1 MSWILWLGFALL
13 VTWVVLTFGWHDFW
27 RMDVRLPPAP
37 AIPPSG
43 RWPAV
48 TAVVPARNEER
59 DVERA
64 LRSLL
69 AQDYPG
75 PFHVILVNDGSEDGT
90 GEIARII
97 SRTDT
102 RLTALDAPPRP
113 EGWSGKVAA
122 MDFGIRHALSDG
134 KGQEPAFIWLT
145 DADIEHDPGVLRALV
160 AQAEEGRRGLTSVMV
175 RLHCAGFWEKLLVP
189 AFIYFFFLLYPPK
202 AVARS
207 DRYAA
212 GAAGGCML
220 LRTETLHDI
229 GGMESI
235 RNAIIDDCALARR
248 VKDRGWKLWLG
259 LTDSSHSLR
268 RYATLRDFW
277 SMVSRTAYEQLGHSP
292 VMLAVALAGLFWTFL
307 MPALYAL
314 GFVFGD
320 PGPHMPGLAAF
331 GLMTATFLPVL
342 RFYGLPR
349 LRALLLPLAAILY
362 GAMTF
367 SSALSHMT
375 GRGGNWR
382 GRRL

>member
-1 MSWILWLGFALL
+1 MSWILWLGLALL
-13 VTWVVLTFGWHDFW
+13 LTWLVLTFGWHGFW

-48 TAVVPARNEER
+48 AAVVPARNEER

-75 PFHVILVNDGSEDGT
+75 PFRVILVNDGSEDGT
-90 GEIARII
+90 GEIARSIAGE
-97 SRTDT
+97 DA
-102 RLTALDAPPRP
+102 RLTALDAPPKP

-122 MDFGIRHALSDG
+122 MDFGIRHALSG
-134 KGQEPAFIWLT
+134 PEQAAPEFLWLT
-145 DADIEHDPGVLRALV
+145 DADIEHDADVLRALV
-160 AQAEEGRRGLTSVMV
+160 AKATEGRKGLTSAMV
-175 RLHCAGFWEKLLVP
+175 RLHCESFWERLLVP
-189 AFIYFFFLLYPPK
+189 PFIYFFFMLYPPK

-235 RNAIIDDCALARR
+235 RDAVIDDCALARR
-248 VKDRGWKLWLG
+248 VKDRGWRLWLG
-259 LTDSSHSLR
+259 LSDSSRSLR
-268 RYATLRDFW
+268 RYDTLRDFW
-277 SMVSRTAYEQLGHSP
+277 SMVSRTAYVQLGHSP
-292 VMLAVALAGLFWTFL
+292 VMLALALAGLFWTFV

-320 PGPHMPGLAAF
+320 PGPHLPGLAAF

-342 RFYGLPR
+342 RLYGLPR
-349 LRALLLPLAAILY
+349 LRALLLPLAAVLY
-362 GAMTF
+362 GAMTL
-367 SSALSHMT
+367 SSALSRMT

>member
-1 MSWILWLGFALL
+1 MSWVLWLGFATLA
-13 VTWVVLTFGWHDFW
+13 TWLVLTFGWHGFW

-43 RWPAV
+43 GWPAV
-48 TAVVPARNEER
+48 VAIVPARNEER

-75 PFHVILVNDGSEDGT
+75 AFHVFLVNDGSEDAT
-90 GEIARII
+90 GEIVRKIAH
-97 SRTDT
+97 TDP
-102 RLTALDAPPRP
+102 RLTVLDAPPKP
-113 EGWSGKVAA
+113 AGWSGKVAA
-122 MDFGIRHALSDG
+122 MDFGIRHALS
-134 KGQEPAFIWLT
+134 GQERTVPEFLWLT
-145 DADIEHDPGVLRALV
+145 DADIVHDSDVLRALV
-160 AQAEEGRRGLTSVMV
+160 AQAENGGQGLTSTMV
-175 RLHCAGFWEKLLVP
+175 RLHCDSSWEKLLVP
-189 AFIYFFFLLYPPK
+189 AFIYFFFMLYPPR

-220 LRTETLHDI
+220 LRTETLRDI
-229 GGMESI
+229 GGMDSI
-235 RNAIIDDCALARR
+235 HDAIIDDCALARR
-248 VKDRGWKLWLG
+248 VKDRGWRLWLG
-259 LTDSSHSLR
+259 LSESSRSLR
-268 RYATLRDFW
+268 RYDTLRQFW
-277 SMVSRTAYEQLGHSP
+277 SMVSRTAYEQLHRSLA
-292 VMLAVALAGLFWTFL
+292 MLALALAGLFWTFA

-314 GFVFGD
+314 GFVFGNAAI
-320 PGPHMPGLAAF
+320 HMPGLAAF

-342 RFYGLPR
+342 RLYGLPAW
-349 LRALLLPLAAILY
+349 RALLLPGIATLY
-362 GAMTF
+362 GAMTL

>member
-1 MSWILWLGFALL
+1 MSWILWLGLALL
-13 VTWVVLTFGWHDFW
+13 LTWLVLTFGWHDFW
-27 RMDVRLPPAP
+27 RMDVRLAPPPAV
-37 AIPPSG
+37 PPSG

-75 PFHVILVNDGSEDGT
+75 SFRVILVNDGSEDGT

-97 SRTDT
+97 SRTDS
-102 RLTALDAPPRP
+102 RLTAIDAPPKP

-122 MDFGIRHALSDG
+122 MDFGIRQALAG
-134 KGQEPAFIWLT
+134 EARTEPEFLWLT
-145 DADIEHDPGVLRALV
+145 DADIVHDADVLRALV
-160 AQAEEGRRGLTSVMV
+160 AQAQAGRTGLTSTMV
-175 RLHCAGFWEKLLVP
+175 RLHCESFWERLLVP
-189 AFIYFFFLLYPPK
+189 PFIYFFFMLYPPK

-229 GGMESI
+229 GGMASI
-235 RNAIIDDCALARR
+235 RDAIIDDCALARK
-248 VKDRGWKLWLG
+248 VKDRGWRLWLG
-259 LTDSSHSLR
+259 LSDSSRSLR
-268 RYATLRDFW
+268 HYDTLAEFRT
-277 SMVSRTAYEQLGHSP
+277 MVSRSAYEQLNRSP
-292 VMLAVALAGLFWTFL
+292 VMLLLALTGLFWAFV

-314 GFVFGD
+314 GFVFGE
-320 PGPHMPGLAAF
+320 PGPHLPGLAAF

-342 RFYGLPR
+342 RLHGLPAW
-349 LRALLLPLAAILY
+349 RALLLPLVAVLY
-362 GAMTF
+362 GAMTL
-367 SSALSHMT
+367 SSALSRMT

-382 GRRL
+382 GRTV

>member
-1 MSWILWLGFALL
+1 MSWILWTGLALL
-13 VTWVVLTFGWHDFW
+13 VTWLVLTFGWHDFW

-37 AIPPSG
+37 SIPPSG

-48 TAVVPARNEER
+48 AAIVPARNEER

-75 PFHVILVNDGSEDGT
+75 PFRVILVNDGSEDGT

-97 SRTDT
+97 SRTDS
-102 RLTALDAPPRP
+102 RLTVLDAPPRP

-134 KGQEPAFIWLT
+134 EEPRPELLWLT
-145 DADIEHDPGVLRALV
+145 DADIEHDADVLRALV
-160 AQAEEGRRGLTSVMV
+160 AEAEKGGKGLTSTMV
-175 RLHCAGFWEKLLVP
+175 RLHCESTWERLLVP
-189 AFIYFFFLLYPPK
+189 PFIYFFFLLYPPK

-229 GGMESI
+229 GGMASI
-235 RNAIIDDCALARR
+235 RDAIIDDCALARR
-248 VKDRGWKLWLG
+248 VKDRGWRLWLG
-259 LTDSSHSLR
+259 LTESSRSLR
-268 RYATLRDFW
+268 RYDTLRDFW
-277 SMVSRTAYEQLGHSP
+277 SMVSRTAYTQLGHSP
-292 VMLAVALAGLFWTFL
+292 VMLAVALAGLFWTFI

-314 GFVFGD
+314 GFVFGN
-320 PGPHMPGLAAF
+320 PGAHMPGLAAF

-342 RFYGLPR
+342 RLYGLPR
-349 LRALLLPLAAILY
+349 RRALLLPVAAALY
-362 GAMTF
+362 GAMTL
-367 SSALSHMT
+367 SSALSRMT
-375 GRGGNWR
+375 GRGENWR